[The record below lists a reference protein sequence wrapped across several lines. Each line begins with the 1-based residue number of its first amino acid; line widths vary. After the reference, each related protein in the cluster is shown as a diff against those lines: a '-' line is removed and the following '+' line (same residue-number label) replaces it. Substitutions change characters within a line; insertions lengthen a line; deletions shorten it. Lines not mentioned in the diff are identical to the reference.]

1 MKYLMI
7 LLFCWLCTCVYAQTN
22 NDVLTIRED
31 TTYKKKYSY
40 EFVNSHGNT
49 VTRLDTAKYTICFT
63 NTFRYFAV
71 VGFKKKHG
79 WWAIDRNERVLFEVY
94 NTSRGEPSPDDVREG
109 LIRTVDS
116 KGKIGFANNRGQIV
130 IKPQFE
136 AATSFYKGKAII
148 GRDCKELLWGGD
160 AHVNDGDKHYTI
172 DCKQAGYINKKGQV
186 LKVGNYS
193 FEQIQK
199 QIGWKSEFDLM

>member
-1 MKYLMI
+1 MRYLI
-7 LLFCWLCTCVYAQTN
+7 IFLFCFAYTSLYGQAN

-31 TTYKKKYSY
+31 TTYKKKYGY
-40 EFVNSHGNT
+40 IFLNSHGKT
-49 VTRLDTAKYTICFT
+49 IMRLDTAKYTICFT
-63 NTFRYFAV
+63 NAFRYFAV

-79 WWAIDRNERVLFEVY
+79 WWAIDRNERILFEVY

-116 KGKIGFANNRGQIV
+116 KGKIGFANHRGQIV

-160 AHVNDGDKHYTI
+160 AHAHDGDKHYTI

-186 LKVGNYS
+186 LKVGDYS

-199 QIGWKSEFDLM
+199 QIGWKSEFEIM